1 MSYAVVHMQ
10 KVNVGGI
17 RGIQSHVNREH
28 PPKTNPDID
37 QTRTRDNY
45 AFVESRNFYRD
56 AMRIVRE
63 NAPKTKTVRKDAVLA
78 CNFIVTSDHDF
89 FQQLSPDRQRTF
101 FQDAVD
107 WFANRYGKNLILS
120 AVVHMDETTPHL
132 HLSLVPI
139 KDGRLAAKNLF
150 TKSELREL
158 QTVFAKDVGAA
169 YGLQRGLE
177 GSNRHHL
184 TELQFKIHASEEA
197 LKRASERVS
206 EIAKEEGVLRQLVT
220 NMENRLSKTRAE
232 KAGVDT
238 EYMAKRAYV
247 DACAAASDVSVMY
260 PAYAVKKKSLFGKET
275 VTVPK
280 EMWEQ
285 RWVSANERDIL
296 QKATER
302 FEGAV
307 KDYRESRAVSHV
319 DDLEEQIRAL
329 TRENRNLDYQ
339 VFALQKQ
346 IGGLRKDLQ
355 RKEEEML
362 SIFQQAVDFLPD
374 DLYSQ
379 VADNYNRLSDP
390 EEPIQRT
397 DYFGPEL

>member
-10 KVNVGGI
+10 KVNAGGI

-37 QTRTRDNY
+37 PERSRDNY

-63 NAPKTKTVRKDAVLA
+63 NAPKTKTVRKDAVLL
-78 CNFIVTSDHDF
+78 CNFVVTSDHEF
-89 FQQLSPDRQRTF
+89 FQRLPRNQQRALF
-101 FQDAVD
+101 RDALD
-107 WFANRYGKNLILS
+107 WFGNRYGKNLIAS
-120 AVVHMDETTPHL
+120 AVIHMDESTPHM
-132 HLSLVPI
+132 HLSVVPI

-150 TKSELREL
+150 TKSELRDL
-158 QTVFAKDVGAA
+158 QTAFTRDVGAK
-169 YGLQRGLE
+169 YGLQRGVE

-184 TELQFKIHASEEA
+184 TELRFKIQASEEA

-206 EIAKEEGVLRQLVT
+206 EATKEESMLRQ
-220 NMENRLSKTRAE
+220 MASDAEKRLSKTRAE
-232 KAGVDT
+232 AAGVNT
-238 EYMAKRAYV
+238 EYLAKKAYV
-247 DACAAASDVSVMY
+247 DACAAASNVSVMY
-260 PAYAVKKKSLFGKET
+260 PPYAVTKKSLLGGKET

-285 RWVSANERDIL
+285 RWVSANERSIL

-319 DDLEEQIRAL
+319 DALEEKIRRL
-329 TRENRNLDYQ
+329 TQENSDLGHQ
-339 VFALQKQ
+339 VFVLQKQ
-346 IGGLRKDLQ
+346 VGKLQ
-355 RKEEEML
+355 NALQQQEDSML
-362 SIFQQAVDFLPD
+362 SRFQQAIDFLPD
-374 DLYSQ
+374 ETYAK
-379 VADNYNRLSDP
+379 VADNYNAIEAAEQPR
-390 EEPIQRT
+390 ENG
-397 DYFGPEL
+397 FGPEL